1 MDNQELYAD
10 LFAYRFALLDVYE
23 NNEIEIINKLKIKL
37 INEGYETVDINRLII
52 NFYNFYSIPITE
64 DEIINANVYIYMSP
78 SFQNRN
84 LISLILNVINSSN
97 LLMNNEDEEEEE
109 QERLTEE
116 EFNNLPVQS
125 ILEPLDR
132 ECAICIDKFEKG
144 AEVIKLDCNHLF
156 HKNCIKSY
164 FLNYNNKCPMCRNQI
179 N

>member
-1 MDNQELYAD
+1 MPVRGCERDRRRVGGDECSAQEEEAEE
-10 LFAYRFALLDVYE
+10 V
-23 NNEIEIINKLKIKL
+23 
-37 INEGYETVDINRLII
+37 
-52 NFYNFYSIPITE
+52 IPLPTI
-64 DEIINANVYIYMSP
+64 
-78 SFQNRN
+78 
-84 LISLILNVINSSN
+84 
-97 LLMNNEDEEEEE
+97 EEEEE